1 MKVQS
6 CTNHIPC
13 EVGEPVG
20 GWVDAADEVKVFRA
34 GNSLTNE
41 EEDERGWDGRHREDD
56 GDRNQNV
63 DP

>member
-1 MKVQS
+1 MTLQT

-20 GWVDAADEVKVFRA
+20 GGVDAADEVKVFRA
-34 GNSLTNE
+34 GNSLTNQ
-41 EEDERGWDGRHREDD
+41 EEDERGWDGRHGEDD
-56 GDRNQNV
+56 GNRNQNV